1 MTLSEIEKE
10 ISLLEPAEVNTRNV
24 QVLSALYNIRNNLG
38 NVSNAPEYK
47 SDSEFGK
54 IIKKKDISEIMW
66 IMDELM
72 EATYVYNKPLY
83 EATIRRLK
91 E

>member
-1 MTLSEIEKE
+1 MTLAEIEKE

-24 QVLSALYNIRNNLG
+24 QVLSALYVIRNNLG
-38 NVSNAPEYK
+38 NVYHAPDYN
-47 SDSEFGK
+47 SSTEFGVL
-54 IIKKKDISEIMW
+54 IKKKDISEVMQ

-72 EATYVYNKPLY
+72 EATYVYNKSLY
-83 EATIRRLK
+83 DATIKRLN